1 MVKNDPRNW
10 DEEKIWASILDP
22 NFNFHPELNTD
33 IFECWK
39 NKFGISKKQYV
50 EMNNAQIA
58 LEIKDWDKYSINT
71 SASES
76 IEYLED
82 ILKRPNINPKRKNVA
97 KILRDKLKIKT
108 IEKRY
113 GSTGCLIIT
122 DAIEKGDIDP
132 QNYN

>member
-1 MVKNDPRNW
+1 MIDDPRNW
-10 DEEKIWASILDP
+10 NEEEVWESILDP
-22 NFNFHPELNTD
+22 NFNFHPELNAD

-39 NKFGISKKQYV
+39 NKLGISKNQYL
-50 EMNNAQIA
+50 EMIRAQIA
-58 LEIKDWDKYSINT
+58 LGIKDWDKYSINT
-71 SASES
+71 YASES
-76 IEYLED
+76 IEYLEN
-82 ILKRPNINPKRKNVA
+82 ILKRQNIHPKRKKVA